1 LLVPLLAEFK
11 RRRVFRALIA
21 YGIAAFAVLQI
32 SEPLLHALH
41 LPEWTLTFMVVALG
55 AGFPIVILLA
65 WAFDVSPSGIE
76 RTASVLAD
84 RKAGFEGVRLT
95 LILVGIGLLA
105 AAPGVTWHF
114 VVRGGAQK
122 LPERA
127 SPTGRPS
134 LAVLPFVNMSREKE
148 DEYFSD
154 GITEE
159 VINAL
164 ANVEGLHVVSRTSA
178 FAFKGKNVSVRT
190 IGEELAVAS
199 VLEGSVRREG
209 SAVRITAQ
217 LVNAADGYHLWSQT
231 YDRELRNVFAV
242 EDELAR
248 SIVDALRPRL
258 VKASPL
264 LVRQATAST
273 EAHDLYLRG
282 RHFWN
287 KRTEQGL
294 TKAAE
299 LFQQAINLDASYA
312 LAHVGLADSTTLL
325 IEYGNARPSD
335 ALPKAKA
342 HAQRALELDGALA
355 EPHAS
360 LGVISYFDFDWK
372 EAEQQYRRAI
382 ELRPGYATAHHW
394 YALLLVWLGR
404 FGEARAEAER
414 ARQLDPVSLIIN
426 NMVGVVSLWNRDYPR
441 AIEEFTRTLELDSGF
456 PPSRSGLRD
465 AYFYSGRYSDALA
478 QLDKG
483 TEKGSDRLVVRVRIL
498 LASGDR
504 AAATALLRDLEDHS
518 TTERVSPLSL
528 AGVYTALGD
537 KEQALGLLEKAYA
550 EREFWL
556 RTLGIDPDWDP
567 LRSDPRFQRL
577 LRQLKLD

>member
-1 LLVPLLAEFK
+1 VLLPLLAEFK

-32 SEPLLHALH
+32 SEPVLHALH

-65 WAFDVSPSGIE
+65 WAFDVSPGGIE
-76 RTASVLAD
+76 RAPVRPD
-84 RKAGFEGVRLT
+84 RKPGLEGVRLT

-114 VVRGGAQK
+114 LVRGGAQR

-127 SPTGRPS
+127 SASRTAS
-134 LAVLPFVNMSREKE
+134 LAVLPFVNMSREKD

-190 IGEELAVAS
+190 IGEELGVGS
-199 VLEGSVRREG
+199 VLEGSVRRDG

-231 YDRELRNVFAV
+231 YDRELRNVFMV

-248 SIVDALRPRL
+248 SIVRALRPKL
-258 VKASPL
+258 VKASSP
-264 LVRQATAST
+264 LVRQPTASI

-282 RHFWN
+282 RHLWN
-287 KRTEQGL
+287 KRTEHGL
-294 TKAAE
+294 MKAVEA
-299 LFQQAINLDASYA
+299 FQQALDLDPSYA
-312 LAHVGLADSTTLL
+312 LAHVGLADSKSIL
-325 IEYGNARPSD
+325 IEYGTARP
-335 ALPKAKA
+335 AEVLPEAKE
-342 HAQRALELDGALA
+342 HAQKALELDRELGEA
-355 EPHAS
+355 HAS
-360 LGVISYFDFDWK
+360 LGLISTYEFDWK
-372 EAEQQYRRAI
+372 RAELEYRRAI
-382 ELRPGYATAHHW
+382 ELRPAYASAHQW
-394 YALLLVWLGR
+394 YALVLINLGR
-404 FGEARAEAER
+404 FADARAEAER
-414 ARQLDPVSLIIN
+414 ARQLDPVSLIVN
-426 NMVGVVSLWNRDYPR
+426 NMVGLVSLENREYSR
-441 AIEEFTRTLELDSGF
+441 AIDEFTRTLELDPAF
-456 PPSRSGLRD
+456 PPTLRALRA
-465 AYFYSGRYSDALA
+465 AYFYSGRYADALT
-478 QLDKG
+478 QLEKLN
-483 TEKGSDRLVVRVRIL
+483 EKGPEQIATRARIL

-504 AAATALLRDLEDHS
+504 AAAVELLRHLEDRSTTKSISPTALAGIY
-518 TTERVSPLSL
+518 VS
-528 AGVYTALGD
+528 LGD
-537 KEQALGLLEKAYA
+537 KEQGLALLERAYA
-550 EREFWL
+550 ERDFRL
-556 RTLGIDPDWDP
+556 RYLKTDPDWDP

-577 LRQLKLD
+577 LRQVNLE